1 MPTAVTIKPAP
12 GLKVRK
18 PDGPLLPEEGAT
30 VELTSYWRRRLA
42 AGDVIEV
49 STARTTSTS
58 ATTGTKKKE

>member
-12 GLKVRK
+12 GLRVRT
-18 PDGPLLPEEGAT
+18 PDGSLLPEAGAT
-30 VELTSYWRRRLA
+30 VELTIYWRRRLA

-49 STARTTSTS
+49 STARTTVAT